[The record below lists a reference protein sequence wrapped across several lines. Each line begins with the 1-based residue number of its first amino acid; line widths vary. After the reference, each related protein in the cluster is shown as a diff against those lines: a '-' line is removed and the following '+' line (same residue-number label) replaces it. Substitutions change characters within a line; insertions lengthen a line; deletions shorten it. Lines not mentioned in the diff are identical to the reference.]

1 MQATLIKMR
10 ALVAIGMII
19 LMLLMFATGVILW
32 LASRGFSQNA
42 TLWHIAFAIHPIG
55 GWGIFVL
62 SIVHL
67 ALNKKLFQ
75 SDVKMLRKKSG

>member
-1 MQATLIKMR
+1 MQATSIKMR

-19 LMLLMFATGVILW
+19 LILLMFTTGVILW

-42 TLWHIAFAIHPIG
+42 TLWNIAFAIHPIG
-55 GWGIFVL
+55 GWGIFLL

-75 SDVKMLRKKSG
+75 SDIKTLWKKPR